1 MKEATGELNMTV
13 ITVVAIAAIAALFTI
28 FIMPQ
33 IQANIALQT
42 ACSNMDADGNYEAE
56 IAGGTEGAQVQ
67 HLVVTSNVLQH
78 IMDVHILR
86 LVLVLKVAELILS
99 SNRILMG

>member
-42 ACSNMDADGNYEAE
+42 ACSNIDADGNYDAE
-56 IAGGTEGAQVQ
+56 IEAGNAGADASSVKCTEFKCTAEYNGRTYSKTCSGTQGGGE
-67 HLVVTSNVLQH
+67 
-78 IMDVHILR
+78 
-86 LVLVLKVAELILS
+86 
-99 SNRILMG
+99 

>member
-42 ACSNMDADGNYEAE
+42 ACSNIDANGDYDGKINNN
-56 IAGGTEGAQVQ
+56 G
-67 HLVVTSNVLQH
+67 TSNTV
-78 IMDVHILR
+78 
-86 LVLVLKVAELILS
+86 ES
-99 SNRILMG
+99 SINCSNFTCTANYNGRSYSKHCSGT

>member
-56 IAGGTEGAQVQ
+56 IAGGTEGAQASSASC
-67 HLVVTSNVLQH
+67 SNFECTATYNGRTYTKTCSGTQGGGT
-78 IMDVHILR
+78 
-86 LVLVLKVAELILS
+86 
-99 SNRILMG
+99 NP

>member
-13 ITVVAIAAIAALFTI
+13 VTVVAIAAIAALFTV

-42 ACSNMDADGNYEAE
+42 ACSNIDANGEYSATITDAASTG
-56 IAGGTEGAQVQ
+56 AGSAVTCSDFSCQATYNGRTYQKNCSGTSVGGG
-67 HLVVTSNVLQH
+67 
-78 IMDVHILR
+78 
-86 LVLVLKVAELILS
+86 S
-99 SNRILMG
+99 SAS

>member
-13 ITVVAIAAIAALFTI
+13 VTVVAIAAIAALFTI

-42 ACSNMDADGNYEAE
+42 ACSNIDADGSYNATIDGLAGNAESEAHCENFVCYANYN
-56 IAGGTEGAQVQ
+56 GRSYSKQCSGT
-67 HLVVTSNVLQH
+67 
-78 IMDVHILR
+78 
-86 LVLVLKVAELILS
+86 
-99 SNRILMG
+99 

>member
-13 ITVVAIAAIAALFTI
+13 VTVVAIAAIAALFTV

-42 ACSNMDADGNYEAE
+42 ACSNIDANGNYQANITDNTGGAGSADNSVKCTGFSCEAKYN
-56 IAGGTEGAQVQ
+56 GRTYSKKCSGT
-67 HLVVTSNVLQH
+67 
-78 IMDVHILR
+78 
-86 LVLVLKVAELILS
+86 K
-99 SNRILMG
+99 

>member
-33 IQANIALQT
+33 IQANIAMQT
-42 ACSNMDADGNYEAE
+42 ACSNIDANGNYS
-56 IAGGTEGAQVQ
+56 GTVDDGIETKETSAVSCSSFTCTAQYNGR
-67 HLVVTSNVLQH
+67 TYTKKCS
-78 IMDVHILR
+78 
-86 LVLVLKVAELILS
+86 
-99 SNRILMG
+99 GTT

>member
-1 MKEATGELNMTV
+1 MTV

-42 ACSNMDADGNYEAE
+42 ACSNIDANGDYNATISGNAVDGDENSVSCSAFTCKASYNGRDYEKKCS
-56 IAGGTEGAQVQ
+56 GT
-67 HLVVTSNVLQH
+67 T
-78 IMDVHILR
+78 
-86 LVLVLKVAELILS
+86 
-99 SNRILMG
+99 

>member
-33 IQANIALQT
+33 IQANIAMQT
-42 ACSNMDADGNYEAE
+42 ACSNIDANGNYDGQVTDDKSS
-56 IAGGTEGAQVQ
+56 GGGSAVSC
-67 HLVVTSNVLQH
+67 SNFTCTATYNGRSYSKQCSGT
-78 IMDVHILR
+78 
-86 LVLVLKVAELILS
+86 KTT
-99 SNRILMG
+99 